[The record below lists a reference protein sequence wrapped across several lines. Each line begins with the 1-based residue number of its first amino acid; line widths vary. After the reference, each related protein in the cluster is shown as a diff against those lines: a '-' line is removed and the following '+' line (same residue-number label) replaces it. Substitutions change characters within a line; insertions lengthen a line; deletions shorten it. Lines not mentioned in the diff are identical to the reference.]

1 MVGAEVVDVV
11 IEVSGNLAIT
21 LVVESC
27 ISQGSERSQ
36 KEVASVEARSYDDAI
51 Y

>member
-1 MVGAEVVDVV
+1 MVSAEVVDVV
-11 IEVSGNLAIT
+11 IEVSGNLAIA
-21 LVVESC
+21 LVIESC
-27 ISQGSERSQ
+27 IGQGSERSQ